1 MEVIMKEDNKASK
14 QCYELFEK
22 SGKVGYYMLYNA
34 LKDIEE
40 NE

>member
-1 MEVIMKEDNKASK
+1 VEVIMKEDNKISK

-34 LKDIEE
+34 LREIEE
-40 NE
+40 EE

>member
-1 MEVIMKEDNKASK
+1 MDKIDGGREKASNK
-14 QCYELFEK
+14 CYELFEK

-40 NE
+40 DQ